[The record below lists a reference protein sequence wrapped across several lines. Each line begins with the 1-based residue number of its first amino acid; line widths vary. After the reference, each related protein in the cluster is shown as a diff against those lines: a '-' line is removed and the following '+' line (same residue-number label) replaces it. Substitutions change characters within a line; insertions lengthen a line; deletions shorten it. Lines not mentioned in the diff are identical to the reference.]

1 MLYREDLRGIG
12 GLNEGIIER
21 DTNVRLYG
29 RTSMNLTYAL
39 AHSNNLYF
47 ANIGTRL
54 GYDKVNYY
62 ARLFGLG
69 EKAGLNIEEET
80 PAIFPMAPRPT
91 AAWE

>member
-1 MLYREDLRGIG
+1 MKIYAALA

-39 AHSNNLYF
+39 AHSNNPYF

-54 GYDKVNYY
+54 GYDKVSYY

-69 EKAGLNIEEET
+69 EKAGLNLEQET
-80 PAIFPMAPRPT
+80 AGDLPEVPRPMAGW
-91 AAWE
+91 A

>member
-1 MLYREDLRGIG
+1 MLYREDLRGTG

-47 ANIGTRL
+47 ANIGTASRL
-54 GYDKVNYY
+54 RQGQLLRAVVRTWAKKRV
-62 ARLFGLG
+62 
-69 EKAGLNIEEET
+69 
-80 PAIFPMAPRPT
+80 
-91 AAWE
+91 